1 MKMNF
6 SHLICQVKT
15 AIRLAIRLVIH
26 HEQHEL
32 LLAKLL
38 VENVKKIKQI
48 SSLADVEFRVFSEW
62 GDDGIIQWL
71 IHNIS
76 IPNKTFIEFGVKD
89 YRESNTRFLMMNDN
103 WSGFVMDGSQKNVSK
118 IISSEYYCRYELNAE
133 SVFIDCDN
141 INGLI
146 ASQPFDAKVGLL
158 HIDLD
163 GNDYWIWEKIS
174 VITPVIVIMEY
185 NSIFGVERAITVPY
199 DKSFQRTKAH
209 HSNLYFGAS
218 LKALYLVARQK
229 GYSFIGCNSAGNNA
243 YFVKNENLNDVV
255 REVPLEEGYVL
266 SKFRESRD
274 RCGRLS
280 YVTGKNRLDLI
291 KGMPVYNVITKQLEV
306 I

>member
-1 MKMNF
+1 MSI
-6 SHLICQVKT
+6 SHLMFQAKI
-15 AIRLAIRLVIH
+15 AIRLAIRQVIH

-89 YRESNTRFLMMNDN
+89 YRESTTRFLMMNNN
-103 WSGFVMDGSQKNVSK
+103 WSGFVMDGSERNISK
-118 IISSEYYCRYELNAE
+118 IKTSEYYCRYELNAT
-133 SVFIDCDN
+133 SAFIDCDN

-146 ASQPFDAKVGLL
+146 SSQSFDRTVGLL

-174 VITPVIVIMEY
+174 VIAPVIVIVEY
-185 NSIFGVERAITVPY
+185 NSIFGIEKAITVPY
-199 DKSFQRTKAH
+199 DKNFHRTKAH

-218 LKALYLVARQK
+218 LKALYLLAKQK
-229 GYSFIGCNSAGNNA
+229 GYSFIGCNSSGNNA
-243 YFVKNENLNDVV
+243 YFIKNEALNEVV
-255 REVPLEEGYVL
+255 RELSLEEGYVL

-274 RCGRLS
+274 PNGRLS
-280 YVTGKNRLDLI
+280 YATGPARLYLI
-291 KGMPVYNVITKQLEV
+291 KGMPVYNVITRQLEV